1 MSGNIYYNT
10 RLCNGQT
17 FLDYVKGVYDRHY
30 FSNHHVLAAEL
41 EKCLSQKTGMEH
53 NITYMNSSISVI
65 TLLHI
70 YGINKSSRILLSP
83 GVITYDWVI
92 NSIMYLDIP
101 YVEYDD
107 QETDEIC
114 SVAFLLESDIVE
126 FNIDASRFER
136 VIVLPTSFNCRLFN
150 TKQAIIFD
158 MSIETEFAL
167 DSGAFVSLNEA
178 DTAHKLR
185 WMRSS
190 YGRTGHV
197 EVPINSNGRF
207 SEIQAARAL
216 VFLTEENCNIDNRF
230 VNNKVFSSIS
240 NIKFKYKLHS
250 GVLSPGFLYIYY
262 DVNINHKTQDVTQL
276 FNDKIKLTRCEK
288 HNALIIR
295 LPYKFSEIEALL
307 NCINEYS

>member
-1 MSGNIYYNT
+1 
-10 RLCNGQT
+10 
-17 FLDYVKGVYDRHY
+17 
-30 FSNHHVLAAEL
+30 
-41 EKCLSQKTGMEH
+41 
-53 NITYMNSSISVI
+53 
-65 TLLHI
+65 
-70 YGINKSSRILLSP
+70 
-83 GVITYDWVI
+83 
-92 NSIMYLDIP
+92 
-101 YVEYDD
+101 
-107 QETDEIC
+107 
-114 SVAFLLESDIVE
+114 
-126 FNIDASRFER
+126 
-136 VIVLPTSFNCRLFN
+136 
-150 TKQAIIFD
+150 

-240 NIKFKYKLHS
+240 NIKNSNTNYIQEFYHQ
-250 GVLSPGFLYIYY
+250 VLYIYY
-262 DVNINHKTQDVTQL
+262 DVNMNHKTQDVTQL